1 MIDIREIDGAIAELE
16 NSELS
21 FPRVEKLAALYTVRD
36 KHATPA
42 AEDKQRSESARYY
55 SSAQPIS
62 ISGGSESE
70 FLRAVSKINIDGAL
84 KVMDELM
91 AVLSLTNPK
100 AYARVIRKLE
110 ALQ

>member
-36 KHATPA
+36 KHAAPI
-42 AEDKQRSESARYY
+42 AEDTQRADSTRYY
-55 SSAQPIS
+55 SAAQTIVS
-62 ISGGSESE
+62 SGGESE
-70 FLRAVSKINIDGAL
+70 FLRAVSKIDIDGAL

-91 AVLSLTNPK
+91 SVLSLTYPK
-100 AYARVIRKLE
+100 AYAKVIRKLE